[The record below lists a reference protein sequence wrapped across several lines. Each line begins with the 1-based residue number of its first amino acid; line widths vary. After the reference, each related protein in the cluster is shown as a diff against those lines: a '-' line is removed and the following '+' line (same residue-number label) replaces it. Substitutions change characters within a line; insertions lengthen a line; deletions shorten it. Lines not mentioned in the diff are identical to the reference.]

1 MLILLHGGGI
11 SIGKRRT
18 QYSGFPPSETFEQ
31 LRGITAWGVFCP
43 WRPRSLCA
51 LRLVFVHHSKR
62 LCNGLPP
69 TSIRKVHMRRD
80 TSEGA
85 IESASRHN
93 GGRYVIQY
101 TRVGIAK

>member
-1 MLILLHGGGI
+1 MLILITWWRYLYRQASDTVLRIPAFGDI
-11 SIGKRRT
+11 RT
-18 QYSGFPPSETFEQ
+18 AERNCC
-31 LRGITAWGVFCP
+31 LGVFCP

-85 IESASRHN
+85 IESASRRS
-93 GGRYVIQY
+93 GPRYVIQY
-101 TRVGIAK
+101 TRVGIAE